1 MIVGIGIDL
10 ERIDRFR
17 DLLDRWGARFEQKLF
32 TDAERAYCR
41 GRARPEQH
49 FAARFAAKE
58 AALKAMGVP
67 KGVGLE
73 WQHFE
78 IVSGPGGAPSLV
90 LTAAARAA
98 ADRLGATRVH
108 LTLTH
113 SIDTAAAFVILEA

>member
-17 DLLDRWGARFEQKLF
+17 DLLDRWGERFERKLF

-41 GRARPEQH
+41 SRGKPEQH

-67 KGVGLE
+67 RNVGLE

-78 IVSGPGGAPSLV
+78 ITHASSGAPELR
-90 LTAAARAA
+90 LFHAARTAA
-98 ADRLGATRVH
+98 DHLSVVRVH

-113 SIDTAAAFVILEA
+113 TVDTAAAFVILEA

>member
-17 DLLDRWGARFEQKLF
+17 DLLDRWGERFEQKLF
-32 TDAERAYCR
+32 TAAERAYCHSR
-41 GRARPEQH
+41 GKPEQH

-67 KGVGLE
+67 RNVGLE
-73 WQHFE
+73 WHHFE
-78 IVSGPGGAPSLV
+78 IAHALTGAPELR
-90 LTAAARAA
+90 LTHAARAA
-98 ADRLGATRVH
+98 ADHLSVVRVH

-113 SIDTAAAFVILEA
+113 TVDTAAAFVVLEA

>member
-17 DLLDRWGARFEQKLF
+17 EMLDRWGERFEKKLF

-41 GRARPEQH
+41 GRGKPEQH
-49 FAARFAAKE
+49 FAVRFAAKE

-67 KGVGLE
+67 RNVGLE

-78 IVSGPGGAPSLV
+78 IVNVASGAPTLV
-90 LTAAARAA
+90 LSAAARAA

-113 SIDTAAAFVILEA
+113 TVDTAAAFVILEA

>member
-17 DLLDRWGARFEQKLF
+17 DLLDRWGARFEEKLF

-41 GRARPEQH
+41 GRGKPEQH

-67 KGVGLE
+67 RHVGLE

-78 IVSGPGGAPSLV
+78 IAHAATGAPELR
-90 LTAAARAA
+90 LTHAARAC
-98 ADRLGATRVH
+98 ADRLQVTRVH

-113 SIDTAAAFVILEA
+113 TVDTAAAFVILEA

>member
-17 DLLDRWGARFEQKLF
+17 DLLDRWGERFEKKLF
-32 TDAERAYCR
+32 TEAERAYCHGR
-41 GRARPEQH
+41 GKPAQH

-67 KGVGLE
+67 RHVGLE

-78 IVSGPGGAPSLV
+78 IVSAPSGAPSLV
-90 LTAAARAA
+90 LTHAARAA
-98 ADRLGATRVH
+98 ADRLGVTRVH

-113 SIDTAAAFVILEA
+113 TVDTAAAFVILES

>member
-17 DLLDRWGARFEQKLF
+17 DLLDRWGERFEQKLF
-32 TDAERAYCR
+32 TDGERAYCR
-41 GRARPEQH
+41 GRGKPEQH
-49 FAARFAAKE
+49 FAVRFAAKE
-58 AALKAMGVP
+58 AVLKAMGVP
-67 KGVGLE
+67 RNAGLE

-90 LTAAARAA
+90 LTLAAKAA
-98 ADRLGATRVH
+98 ADRLGVTRVH

-113 SIDTAAAFVILEA
+113 TADTAAAFVVLEG